1 MGGFTS
7 SWRSFPKTPVPLGEP
22 KSRGPAP
29 LSQSPRQSPQAPRGP
44 FLVTA
49 AIVRKD
55 GAAAPASE
63 WAQRPHLGSP
73 PSRAGW
79 LLPRAG
85 PTTLGGGM
93 GSPGNSS
100 FRALPRAF
108 SAPGRGRGRRGG
120 HCWHAGNDSLGL
132 CVFPTLRAT
141 DQSLGEF
148 FLRLGEFIIGGECVF
163 SAPLAVRRIS
173 PFIPLQNQNSCCFC
187 GLFQLGLLSSRLL
200 ALNSLGSSLQ

>member
-1 MGGFTS
+1 MAP
-7 SWRSFPKTPVPLGEP
+7 SWRSLPKTPVPPGEP
-22 KSRGPAP
+22 KPRGPAV
-29 LSQSPRQSPQAPRGP
+29 LSQSLRQSPQAPRGP
-44 FLVTA
+44 FPVPA
-49 AIVRKD
+49 AIVGKD

-73 PSRAGW
+73 PSRASR

-85 PTTLGGGM
+85 PAGLGGGM
-93 GSPGNSS
+93 GSPGGSS

-132 CVFPTLRAT
+132 RVFPTPRAT
-141 DQSLGEF
+141 HQLLGEF

-163 SAPLAVRRIS
+163 SASLAVRRIS

-187 GLFQLGLLSSRLL
+187 GLFQLGLLSSRPP
-200 ALNSLGSSLQ
+200 ALNSLGSSGQ